1 MITISIMLATIIQA
15 LDSTI
20 ANVALPHMEGSL
32 SASQDQITW
41 VLTSYIVAAAIGT
54 PMTGWLC
61 DRFGRKRVFLVSV
74 AGFTVASALCGLSE
88 SLTQIVGARLLQG
101 LFGASLVPL
110 SQAVLLDINPREKQ
124 GEAMAVWGM
133 GVMVGPIL
141 GPTLGGWLTES
152 YNWRWVFFIN
162 LPIGA
167 FAFYGIWRY
176 IKELPKRIPPKFDFF
191 GFVTLSL
198 SIGLLQMLLDRG
210 EQVDWFGSTEIWVEA
225 IGCGIAFIYFIIH
238 TATAQGRSFFNGRL
252 LMDRNYVTGLFFIFL
267 VGLILYA
274 TRALL
279 PPMLQN
285 LMDYPV
291 VTTGLVTAPS
301 GAGTMLAMLVVG
313 RIVGKVDIRAIL
325 AFGFALTAF
334 SLWQMTGYTTV
345 LSEGDIIWPGV
356 IQGIGLGF
364 VFVPLSAAT
373 FATLTPDLR
382 ADGTAIYSLSRNIG
396 SSIGISIV
404 QSLLTSNTQ
413 IAHSSL
419 VEHINR
425 FNPLLQ
431 GNSPYDAG
439 SAAGLA
445 ALNQV
450 VTQQATMMAYV
461 DDFKF
466 MLVMTLLA
474 MPLLLLIRPPQRSAP
489 IDSSH
494 AVMD

>member
-20 ANVALPHMEGSL
+20 ANVALPHMQGSL
-32 SASQDQITW
+32 SATQDQITW

-61 DRFGRKRVFLVSV
+61 DRYGRKRVFLVSV
-74 AGFTVASALCGLSE
+74 AGFTVASALCGLAE
-88 SLTQIVGARLLQG
+88 TLPQIVLARLLQG

-167 FAFYGIWRY
+167 FAFYGIFRY

-191 GFVTLSL
+191 GFATLSL
-198 SIGLLQMLLDRG
+198 SIGLLQLLLDRG
-210 EQVDWFGSTEIWVEA
+210 EQVDWFGSTEIWIETL
-225 IGCGIAFIYFIIH
+225 GCVIAFLYFIVH

-252 LMDRNYVTGLFFIFL
+252 LADRNYITGLFFIFL

-285 LMDYPV
+285 LMQYPV
-291 VTTGLVTAPS
+291 VATGLVTAPS

-313 RIVGKVDIRAIL
+313 RLVGKVDIRAIL

-334 SLWQMTGYTTV
+334 SLWQMTNYTTV
-345 LSEGDIIWPGV
+345 LSESDIIWPGI
-356 IQGIGLGF
+356 IQGLGLGF
-364 VFVPLSAAT
+364 VFVPLSTAT
-373 FATLTPDLR
+373 FATLTPELR

-413 IAHSSL
+413 VAHSSL

-431 GNSPYDAG
+431 GSSAYDAT
-439 SAAGLA
+439 STAGLA
-445 ALNQV
+445 ALNQI
-450 VTQQATMMAYV
+450 VTQQAAMMAYI

-474 MPLLLLIRPPQRSAP
+474 MPLLLLIRPPKREAP